1 METHWI
7 RVFNWLIFVDL
18 KRTHFA
24 VPTLVLKS
32 SHYDQL
38 FFFFQDNQTV
48 VCSFVHWPI
57 FHRQMKDEPSEYK
70 KDFFFRRMEKK
81 KPHWFWFSFPVTYLV
96 SIHLYIYIQSTLK
109 KKLVWQEVPS
119 NNFNIKR
126 SGTVHIW
133 SIWNIV
139 QNEIFP
145 RCLLFAIPT
154 FHLCPIRFEIW

>member
-7 RVFNWLIFVDL
+7 RVFNWLIFLDL

-24 VPTLVLKS
+24 VPTLVEKS

-70 KDFFFRRMEKK
+70 KRFLFSKNGKK
-81 KPHWFWFSFPVTYLV
+81 ETSLILIFLPCRISCFYSPVYLH
-96 SIHLYIYIQSTLK
+96 SIHLK

-154 FHLCPIRFEIW
+154 FHLCPIRVEIW

>member
-18 KRTHFA
+18 KGTYFA
-24 VPTLVLKS
+24 VPTLIIKEFPLWPT
-32 SHYDQL
+32 

-57 FHRQMKDEPSEYK
+57 FHLQLKDEPSEYK
-70 KDFFFRRMEKK
+70 KISFFKEWKK
-81 KPHWFWFSFPVTYLV
+81 KPHWFLFFFPVTSCFYSPVYLH
-96 SIHLYIYIQSTLK
+96 SFHLK
-109 KKLVWQEVPS
+109 KKLVWKEVPS

-133 SIWNIV
+133 S
-139 QNEIFP
+139 
-145 RCLLFAIPT
+145 L
-154 FHLCPIRFEIW
+154 